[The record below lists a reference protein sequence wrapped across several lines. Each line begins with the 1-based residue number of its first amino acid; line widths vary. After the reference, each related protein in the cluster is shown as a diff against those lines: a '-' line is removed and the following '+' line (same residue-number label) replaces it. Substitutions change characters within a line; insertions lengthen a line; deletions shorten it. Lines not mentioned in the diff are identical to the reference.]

1 MRNKLKELRIKKGLT
16 HESLAEIIGIKRSSY
31 TNIELGKKNP
41 SFLVASKIKKA
52 LGYEKDDIFLNVMCR
67 KGTKSNKAS

>member
-1 MRNKLKELRIKKGLT
+1 MRRELKELRVKKGFT

-41 SFLVASKIKKA
+41 SFIVASKIKKA
-52 LGYEKDDIFLNVMCR
+52 LGYGKDDIFLNIECR
-67 KGTKSNKAS
+67 KGTKDESA